1 MAIELSYGAAIQ
13 TATTSPAIKFL
24 ISKWSALNAAG
35 KLNVQL
41 LTEGSYDVPSKSL
54 YMITLGD
61 DFLYM
66 HVGAKVREVLGNDPT
81 GQLLSSVGDQVSVD
95 LHDAYTAAVRHRAPI
110 YVRFTPP
117 RTENVLLWE
126 RIILPLPAG
135 PNGTI
140 LVCYSEVM
148 SQQAEVY
155 RYVFMHSP
163 IPMLTIY
170 PIHAPDG
177 ALDDGWIVLINQSAR
192 EVFGVA
198 DTSGN
203 RRLRELK
210 AFQRPDFWAEIGA
223 LYPQSDP
230 PGTVSSLSPLGDKYR
245 TLLVRMK
252 HLVLLRFQ
260 PTNLEPLPQAV

>member
-13 TATTSPAIKFL
+13 TATSSPAIKFL
-24 ISKWSALNAAG
+24 TSKWSALNAAG

-54 YMITLGD
+54 YMVTIGD

-66 HVGAKVREVLGNDPT
+66 HVGEKVRESLGRDLT
-81 GQLLSSVGDQVSVD
+81 GRMLSSIGDPLSHD
-95 LHDAYTAAVRHRAPI
+95 LHDAYAATVKYHAPI
-110 YVRFTPP
+110 YVRFTSPK
-117 RTENVLLWE
+117 TENVLLWE

-148 SQQAEVY
+148 SHQAEVY
-155 RYVFMHSP
+155 EHVFMNSP

-170 PIHAPDG
+170 PIFAPDG
-177 ALDDGWIVLINQSAR
+177 AIDDGWIVLINQVAR
-192 EVFGVA
+192 EVFGVQDA
-198 DTSGN
+198 TGS
-203 RRLRELK
+203 RLRELK
-210 AFQRPDFWAEIGA
+210 TFQRPDFWADIAA

-230 PGTVSSLSPLGDKYR
+230 PGTVSNLSPLGEKYC
-245 TLLVRMK
+245 TLLVRIK
-252 HLVLLRFQ
+252 HLALLRFQ
-260 PTNLEPLPQAV
+260 PINLRIPSAV

>member
-13 TATTSPAIKFL
+13 TATSSPAIKFL
-24 ISKWSALNAAG
+24 TSKWSALNAAG

-41 LTEGSYDVPSKSL
+41 LTEGSYDVPSRSL
-54 YMITLGD
+54 YMITIGD

-66 HVGAKVREVLGNDPT
+66 HVGAKVRESLGNDFT
-81 GQLLSSVGDQVSVD
+81 GRLLSSIGDQVSRD
-95 LHDAYTAAVRHRAPI
+95 LHDAYAATVRYRAPI
-110 YVRFTPP
+110 YVRFTSP

-148 SQQAEVY
+148 SHQAEVY
-155 RYVFMHSP
+155 EYVFMNSP

-170 PIHAPDG
+170 PIFAPDG
-177 ALDDGWIVLINQSAR
+177 ALDDGWIVLINQVAR
-192 EVFGVA
+192 EVFGVQDA
-198 DTSGN
+198 GAN

-210 AFQRPDFWAEIGA
+210 PFQRADFWADVGA

-230 PGTVSSLSPLGDKYR
+230 PGTVSDLSPLGDKYC

-252 HLVLLRFQ
+252 HLALLRFQ
-260 PTNLEPLPQAV
+260 PMNLRTPSAV

>member
-1 MAIELSYGAAIQ
+1 MAIELSYGAAIV

-35 KLNVQL
+35 KLDIQL

-54 YMITLGD
+54 YMIPIGD

-66 HVGAKVREVLGNDPT
+66 HVGAKVRESLGNDFT
-81 GQLLSSVGDQVSVD
+81 GRLLSTIGDQVSRD
-95 LHDAYTAAVRHRAPI
+95 LHDAYAATIKYRGPI
-110 YVRFTPP
+110 YVRFTSP
-117 RTENVLLWE
+117 RPENVLLWE
-126 RIILPLPAG
+126 RIILPVPVG
-135 PNGTI
+135 PNGAI

-148 SQQAEVY
+148 SHQAEIY
-155 RYVFMHSP
+155 EYVFMHSP

-170 PIHAPDG
+170 PIFAPDG
-177 ALDDGWIVLINQSAR
+177 ALDDGWIVLINQLAR
-192 EVFGVA
+192 EVFAVP
-198 DTSGN
+198 DITGN

-210 AFQRPDFWAEIGA
+210 AFQRPDFWADIAA

-230 PGTVSSLSPLGDKYR
+230 PGTVSLLSPLGDKYH

-252 HLVLLRFQ
+252 HLALMRFQ
-260 PTNLEPLPQAV
+260 PTNLLMPQAV